1 MGARILVSAAKV
13 FGLRGMIITQQQ
25 QQQQQRERELELW
38 VVDLQW

>member
-13 FGLRGMIITQQQ
+13 FGLRGMITT

>member
-13 FGLRGMIITQQQ
+13 FGLRGMILTQQQ

>member
-13 FGLRGMIITQQQ
+13 FGLRGMILTQQ

>member
-13 FGLRGMIITQQQ
+13 SGLRGVMTTTTTTK
-25 QQQQQRERELELW
+25 EREFELW

>member
-13 FGLRGMIITQQQ
+13 FGLRGMITTATTM
-25 QQQQQRERELELW
+25 REREFELW